1 MLRTLVRVCTSLV
14 LAAALSACGD
24 STGTGTGTGGS
35 GGTGGTGGGG
45 SGGMG
50 ASGGAGGASGTGGS
64 EPGCAAI
71 AEAWVIQEHCL
82 PGFAT
87 EVIPF
92 EQTGCEVRLTGAFS
106 VLEGTIDDDGNIDVE
121 GALGVMPY
129 ACQGTFDESEM
140 LLTCTDDCPV
150 RLAPQ

>member
-1 MLRTLVRVCTSLV
+1 MLRTVGCVCTSLV
-14 LAAALSACGD
+14 LVVALSACGD
-24 STGTGTGTGGS
+24 DTGTGGS
-35 GGTGGTGGGG
+35 GGTSGSGGGG

-50 ASGGAGGASGTGGS
+50 ASGGAGGVAGTGGS
-64 EPGCAAI
+64 ETVCGAI
-71 AEAWVIQEHCL
+71 AEAWIIEEHCL

-106 VLEGTIDDDGNIDVE
+106 VLEGTIDDDGNIDVD

-129 ACQGTFDESEM
+129 ACEGTFDDAEM
-140 LLTCTDDCPV
+140 RLTCTDDCLV
-150 RLAPQ
+150 RLVPQ